1 MRTYRTRQN
10 VDVKLFDEEPDTLW
24 YAIKPGVIFVVGCL
38 LAYALA
44 VAVML

>member
-1 MRTYRTRQN
+1 MRTLRTRQN
-10 VDVKLFDEEPDTLW
+10 VDVKLFDEEPDTFW

-38 LAYALA
+38 LAYGIA

>member
-10 VDVKLFDEEPDTLW
+10 VEVKMFDEEPDTVW

>member
-10 VDVKLFDEEPDTLW
+10 VEVKLFDEEPDTLW

>member
-10 VDVKLFDEEPDTLW
+10 VKLFDEEPDTLW

-38 LAYALA
+38 LAYGIA

>member
-10 VDVKLFDEEPDTLW
+10 VEVKMFDEEPDTVW

-38 LAYALA
+38 LAYGIA

>member
-1 MRTYRTRQN
+1 MRTLRTRQN
-10 VDVKLFDEEPDTLW
+10 VEVKLFDEEPDTLW